1 MLKFGKFQKY
11 GYTTFPKMISI
22 KEKIWFFFNFDT
34 INNNCQIKNEVASGV
49 GVEEG
54 KGMQREARYKEAR

>member
-1 MLKFGKFQKY
+1 
-11 GYTTFPKMISI
+11 MISI

-34 INNNCQIKNEVASGV
+34 INNNCQIQNEVASGV